1 MPVRVGLGELWQIRD
16 GERTANAR
24 GITAVVDL
32 MLLLLCEIGRFDE
45 VLTFLEERPVFPY

>member
-1 MPVRVGLGELWQIRD
+1 VGLGELWQIRD
-16 GERTANAR
+16 GERAANAR

-45 VLTFLEERPVFPY
+45 VLAFLEERPFFPY